1 MLFSNFDFLQQ
12 NFAVI
17 SKTFLDNS
25 DSATVSVLS
34 HSGPARTLSGRPE
47 KEVFSQTM
55 LRSQKTLEMLK
66 NEETLTNQEMKVNRK
81 YTGKLSWVAANIRPD
96 LCITAREMSR

>member
-25 DSATVSVLS
+25 DRATVSVLS
-34 HSGPARTLSGRPE
+34 HSGPARTL
-47 KEVFSQTM
+47 
-55 LRSQKTLEMLK
+55 
-66 NEETLTNQEMKVNRK
+66 
-81 YTGKLSWVAANIRPD
+81 VAAGILLMVCLHSANLRVGTFLSSTEPILTQDRATLHIGAVKYIIVQD
-96 LCITAREMSR
+96 LLVY

>member
-34 HSGPARTLSGRPE
+34 HSGPARTLGPKQAQKSAGPE
-47 KEVFSQTM
+47 KDEKNIKLRNKLTQLSKTFS
-55 LRSQKTLEMLK
+55 
-66 NEETLTNQEMKVNRK
+66 
-81 YTGKLSWVAANIRPD
+81 
-96 LCITAREMSR
+96 